1 MSDIEKK
8 IVGYIIKKKVGKG
21 GMATLYQGTQESLNR
36 TVAIKELHSFL
47 YDDST
52 FIERFKREALTL
64 SKLEHPNIVR
74 IYEFIEDKKTIYI
87 IMEFVKGI
95 DLKIVI
101 NKIEQKMPAQLA
113 MMFIYYILK
122 GLGYAHDK
130 GIIHRDIKPGN
141 ILVSRNGEVKLV
153 DFGLAHSEDAG
164 NLTMTGTLMGTPAYM
179 SPEQARGETA
189 DNQSDIFSTGIMFY
203 ELLTGKKPYPN
214 EKNYMSIIS
223 KILSDK
229 PLPIPQLEPSLD
241 KDIIKIYTK
250 MVEKDKGKRYKNC
263 NDIISDIEEYFA
275 KYGIRPSEQL
285 LKKYLISPSDF
296 FIEYKKSQIEKGLK
310 AGKEKFKE
318 GREGYSYALTHF
330 KNVLL
335 WDTENAEAMGGIDK
349 INAELS
355 KGKIS
360 PFPIV
365 LIALAAVALIL
376 YFTVFRITTTLSID
390 SNPSGAIVVL
400 DESKLEKVTPISINV
415 KPGTHSLAISK
426 ELYEDKN
433 ISIEIEK
440 GEKKT
445 LSYDLVRWNYQ
456 LATFDIS
463 PKNVPI
469 FIDGKKVDGK
479 KVKIPIGNHK
489 ILAKKDGFSTYEK
502 NIQVFE
508 GGLKSY
514 KIVLRKIEDIFTIE
528 SNPPN
533 ATIYIDNNNAGKTPA
548 IIKLKFG
555 DHNIKLILKGYN
567 TLEKRITF
575 SDAKNKLFL
584 ELSKKVIKYATCYFP
599 TKGGFATVYIDGKKI
614 GFTPIKPQRLIVG
627 SHKLKVRSDGFQDIT
642 EEIRVSEGENKFPI
656 TLKSKFGYLKIV
668 CKPWANAYLD
678 GQKIG
683 ITPMKKQKIQ
693 IGKHILVLKNPK
705 CKSYKETIIVE
716 SGKTLNINK
725 QLLFKE

>member
-533 ATIYIDNNNAGKTPA
+533 ATIYIDNNNAGKPLPLLNLNSV
-548 IIKLKFG
+548 II
-555 DHNIKLILKGYN
+555 I
-567 TLEKRITF
+567 
-575 SDAKNKLFL
+575 
-584 ELSKKVIKYATCYFP
+584 
-599 TKGGFATVYIDGKKI
+599 
-614 GFTPIKPQRLIVG
+614 
-627 SHKLKVRSDGFQDIT
+627 
-642 EEIRVSEGENKFPI
+642 
-656 TLKSKFGYLKIV
+656 
-668 CKPWANAYLD
+668 
-678 GQKIG
+678 
-683 ITPMKKQKIQ
+683 
-693 IGKHILVLKNPK
+693 
-705 CKSYKETIIVE
+705 
-716 SGKTLNINK
+716 
-725 QLLFKE
+725 